1 MTVTRGQGGEVVQPR
16 ADGPARGADGEGRQ
30 VLVVGVDGSA
40 AGTAAL
46 TWAAGQARP
55 TGARVVAVAACEPQ
69 AVLVGGADVG
79 AGVMPPDM
87 AVDDEQRVAEA
98 EGWLTDA
105 ITLLPVEA
113 GQVVERRVAHGE
125 AASLLLE
132 VALDADLL
140 VLGNHRHG
148 ALAGALLGSVA
159 QRCVRH
165 AGCPL
170 VLVPAR

>member
-1 MTVTRGQGGEVVQPR
+1 
-16 ADGPARGADGEGRQ
+16 
-30 VLVVGVDGSA
+30 
-40 AGTAAL
+40 
-46 TWAAGQARP
+46 
-55 TGARVVAVAACEPQ
+55 
-69 AVLVGGADVG
+69 
-79 AGVMPPDM
+79 MPPDM

-105 ITLLPVEA
+105 ITSLPVEA
-113 GQVVERRVAHGE
+113 GQVVERRVVHGD

-132 VALDADLL
+132 AALDADLL

-159 QRCVRH
+159 QHCVRH